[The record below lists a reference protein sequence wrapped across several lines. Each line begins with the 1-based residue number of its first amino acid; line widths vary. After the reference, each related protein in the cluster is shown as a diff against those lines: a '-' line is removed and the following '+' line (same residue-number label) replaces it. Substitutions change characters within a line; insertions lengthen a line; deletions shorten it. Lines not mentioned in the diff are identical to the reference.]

1 VPTTGEGTRAGGPRA
16 ERWHLE
22 DEAEFLRRSLADA
35 AREHEAGDLG
45 DEDYALLE
53 RRDRTRL
60 DEVAAALEAIDRP
73 ATDGDVESAE
83 GDATTPTGETAPT
96 EAPGVSKGAVH
107 RGERRRRRRRWAGVT
122 GAVLLSAA
130 LVLLVLHLA
139 APRLLGETSSGTI
152 TLNTDQLI
160 QRQLAQASKEV
171 NLGTTASLEEAL
183 GLYQQ
188 ILKEDPNQPQALAE
202 AGYLQWEAGYE
213 DGQVPLQNRGESL
226 VRTSIAVQPDD
237 YAAHLFL
244 GVIELRTHHDPSAA
258 VTQFA
263 TFLAQHPPAAFV
275 TRAKSTIAEAYTQA
289 GQPVPAQVA
298 AAG

>member
-1 VPTTGEGTRAGGPRA
+1 MPTTGEGTRAGGRRA

-35 AREHEAGDLG
+35 EREHEAGDLD

-60 DEVAAALEAIDRP
+60 DAVRAALAALDAEAEPEPTEDEAP
-73 ATDGDVESAE
+73 AAGEEPERAE
-83 GDATTPTGETAPT
+83 TTAP
-96 EAPGVSKGAVH
+96 G
-107 RGERRRRRRRWAGVT
+107 RRRRRRRRWAGIT
-122 GAVLLSAA
+122 GAVLLGAA
-130 LVLLVLHLA
+130 LVLLVVHLA
-139 APRLLGETSSGTI
+139 APRLLGETSSGSVS
-152 TLNTDQLI
+152 LNTDQLI
-160 QRQLAQASKEV
+160 QRQLAQASQEV
-171 NLGTTASLEEAL
+171 NVGTTASLQEAL

-188 ILKEDPNQPQALAE
+188 ILKEDANQPQALAE

-244 GVIELRTHHDPSAA
+244 GVIELRTHHDAAAA

-275 TRAKSTIAEAYTQA
+275 SRAKSTIAEAYTEA

-298 AAG
+298 PG